1 MDIAVFTFNPFAE
14 NTYVLYDETK
24 DCVIIDPGCST
35 PEEQSQLTDF
45 ISQHMLVPVHLVNT
59 HCHIDHVLGNK
70 FVSDRYGLP
79 LISHEGEQAVLDAQ
93 PMVSQMYGIP
103 YEPSPPISKYLDQDD
118 VLEFGNTSLKVLFT
132 PGHSP
137 ASISLYNHETL
148 QLIAGDVLFDGSI
161 GRTDLPGGDFKTL
174 ISSIQEKFLVL
185 DDKVVV
191 YSGHGEMTTIG
202 KERRSNPFLT

>member
-1 MDIAVFTFNPFAE
+1 MDIAIFTFNPFSE
-14 NTYVLYDETK
+14 NTYVLYDESK
-24 DCVIIDPGCST
+24 DCIIVDPGCST
-35 PEEQSQLTDF
+35 EAEQEQLTDF
-45 ISQHMLVPVHLVNT
+45 IAQQALVPVHLVNT

-79 LISHEGEQAVLDAQ
+79 LTSHAGEQVVLDAQ
-93 PMVSQMYGIP
+93 PMVSQMYGIS
-103 YEPSPPISKYLDQDD
+103 YMRSPDIKVFLDQDD
-118 VLEFGNTSLKVLFT
+118 VLTFGNTSLKVLFT

-137 ASISLYNHETL
+137 ASISLYNHESL

-161 GRTDLPGGDFKTL
+161 GRTDLPGGNFDTL
-174 ISSIQEKFLVL
+174 IDSIKKQFLVL

-191 YSGHGEMTTIG
+191 YSGHGEITTIG

>member
-1 MDIAVFTFNPFAE
+1 MDIATFTFNPFSE

-24 DCVIIDPGCST
+24 DCIIVDPGCYT
-35 PEEQSQLTDF
+35 EEEQTQLTDF
-45 ISQHMLVPVHLVNT
+45 IAQHALVPVHLVNT

-70 FVSDRYGLP
+70 FVSDRYGLF
-79 LISHEGEQAVLDAQ
+79 LTSHAGEQVVLDAQ
-93 PMVSQMYGIP
+93 PTVSQMYGIS
-103 YEPSPPISKYLDQDD
+103 YLRSPDIKVFLAQDD
-118 VLEFGNTSLKVLFT
+118 ILTFGNTSLKVLFT

-137 ASISLYNHETL
+137 ASISLYNHESM

-174 ISSIQEKFLVL
+174 IDSITTQLLKL

-191 YSGHGEMTTIG
+191 YSGHGEITTIG

>member
-1 MDIAVFTFNPFAE
+1 MDIAVFTFNPFGE

-24 DCVIIDPGCST
+24 DCIIIDPGCSNV
-35 PEEQSQLTDF
+35 EEQTLLTDF
-45 ISQHMLVPVHLVNT
+45 ISQQALVPMFLVNT

-70 FVSDRYGLP
+70 FVSERYGLP
-79 LISHEGEQAVLDAQ
+79 LTSHPGEQVVLDAQ

-103 YEPSPPISKYLDQDD
+103 YDPSPAITQFLEEGDS
-118 VLEFGNTSLKVLFT
+118 LEFGNTSLKVLDT

-137 ASISLYNHETL
+137 ASISLYCQESL

-174 ISSIQEKFLVL
+174 IASIREKFLVL

>member
-1 MDIAVFTFNPFAE
+1 MDIAVFTFNPFGE

-24 DCVIIDPGCST
+24 DCVIIDPGCSN
-35 PEEQSQLTDF
+35 PDEQTQLTDF
-45 ISQHMLVPVHLVNT
+45 IAQQTLVPMHLVNT

-70 FVSDRYGLP
+70 FVSERYGLP
-79 LISHEGEQAVLDAQ
+79 LTGHAGEQVVLDAQ

-103 YEPSPPISKYLDQDD
+103 YDPSPSITQFLDEGD
-118 VLEFGNTSLKVLFT
+118 VLKFGNTSLKVLLT

-137 ASISLYNHETL
+137 ASISLYAQETL

-174 ISSIQEKFLVL
+174 ISSIREKFLVL

>member
-1 MDIAVFTFNPFAE
+1 
-14 NTYVLYDETK
+14 
-24 DCVIIDPGCST
+24 
-35 PEEQSQLTDF
+35 
-45 ISQHMLVPVHLVNT
+45 
-59 HCHIDHVLGNK
+59 
-70 FVSDRYGLP
+70 
-79 LISHEGEQAVLDAQ
+79 
-93 PMVSQMYGIP
+93 MYGIP
-103 YEPSPPISKYLDQDD
+103 YDPSPAITKFLDEGDE
-118 VLEFGNTSLKVLFT
+118 LEFGNTTLKVLHT

-137 ASISLYNHETL
+137 DSISFYNHEGL

-174 ISSIQEKFLVL
+174 ISSIKEKFLVL

>member
-1 MDIAVFTFNPFAE
+1 MEIAIFTFNPFSE

-35 PEEQSQLTDF
+35 EEEQEQLTGF
-45 ISQHMLVPVHLVNT
+45 ISQQSLVPVHLVNT

-70 FVSDRYGLP
+70 FVSDRYGLS
-79 LISHEGEQAVLDAQ
+79 LTSHTGEQVVLDAQ
-93 PMVSQMYGIP
+93 PMVSQMYGIS
-103 YEPSPPISKYLDQDD
+103 YLRSPDIKIFLDQDD
-118 VLEFGNTSLKVLFT
+118 VLTFGNTTLKVLFT

-174 ISSIQEKFLVL
+174 INSIKTQFLVL

-191 YSGHGEMTTIG
+191 YSGHGEITTIG

>member
-1 MDIAVFTFNPFAE
+1 MDIATFTFNPFSE

-24 DCVIIDPGCST
+24 DCIIVDPGCYT
-35 PEEQSQLTDF
+35 EEEQTQLTDF
-45 ISQHMLVPVHLVNT
+45 IAQQALVPVHLVNT

-70 FVSDRYGLP
+70 FVSDRYGLS
-79 LISHEGEQAVLDAQ
+79 LTSHAGEQIVLDAQ
-93 PMVSQMYGIP
+93 PTVSQMYGIS
-103 YEPSPPISKYLDQDD
+103 YLRSPDIKVFLAQDD
-118 VLEFGNTSLKVLFT
+118 ILTFGNTSLKVLFT

-137 ASISLYNHETL
+137 ASISLYNNESM

-174 ISSIQEKFLVL
+174 IDSITTQLLKL

-191 YSGHGEMTTIG
+191 YSGHGEITTIG

>member
-1 MDIAVFTFNPFAE
+1 MFTFNPFSE

-24 DCVIIDPGCST
+24 DCIIVDPGCSSE
-35 PEEQSQLTDF
+35 EEQEQLADF
-45 ISQHMLVPVHLVNT
+45 IAQQSLVPVHLVNT

-70 FVSDRYGLP
+70 FVSDRYGLS
-79 LISHEGEQAVLDAQ
+79 LTSHAGEQVVLDAQ
-93 PMVSQMYGIP
+93 PMVSQMYGIS
-103 YEPSPPISKYLDQDD
+103 YLRSPDIKIFLDQDD
-118 VLEFGNTSLKVLFT
+118 ILKFGNTSLKVLYT

-137 ASISLYNHETL
+137 ASISLYNHETM

-174 ISSIQEKFLVL
+174 INSIKTQFLVL
-185 DDKVVV
+185 DDKVAV
-191 YSGHGEMTTIG
+191 YSGHGDITSIG